1 MLLGAAKRDR
11 QKNKLSNKIK
21 FKRKKQIIIWIEH
34 QREAII
40 SGSFET
46 GKPSIAQISQPKTTT
61 GYDTKGCVNEREK
74 MTWQPKEKK
83 EDETKDNT
91 VVPWKD
97 GKDQL
102 KK

>member
-1 MLLGAAKRDR
+1 
-11 QKNKLSNKIK
+11 
-21 FKRKKQIIIWIEH
+21 
-34 QREAII
+34 
-40 SGSFET
+40 
-46 GKPSIAQISQPKTTT
+46 
-61 GYDTKGCVNEREK
+61 

-91 VVPWKD
+91 VVPRKD

>member
-1 MLLGAAKRDR
+1 
-11 QKNKLSNKIK
+11 
-21 FKRKKQIIIWIEH
+21 
-34 QREAII
+34 
-40 SGSFET
+40 
-46 GKPSIAQISQPKTTT
+46 
-61 GYDTKGCVNEREK
+61 VNEREK
-74 MTWQPKEKK
+74 MTRQPKEKK